1 MANLKGILAEKA
13 ANDTQ
18 WWISKFE
25 PYADEVERLRAVC
38 RALKSGELELWQIEL
53 AENGG
58 IDVVPAPNPV
68 PTVTAPPPPAPTAPA
83 PPAPATNG
91 AKDAKTEKETAEVKP

>member
-1 MANLKGILAEKA
+1 MANLKGLMAEKA

-18 WWISKFE
+18 WWINKFE
-25 PYADEVERLRAVC
+25 PYADEVERLRSIF

-58 IDVVPAPNPV
+58 IDVVPAPTPV
-68 PTVTAPPPPAPTAPA
+68 PAATAPTA
-83 PPAPATNG
+83 NG
-91 AKDAKTEKETAEVKP
+91 AKDAKPEKEAAEVKS

>member
-18 WWISKFE
+18 WWIAKIE
-25 PYADEVERLRAVC
+25 PYADEVERLRAIC
-38 RALKSGELELWQIEL
+38 RALKSGELELWQIEP

-58 IDVVPAPNPV
+58 IDVVPAPNPI
-68 PTVTAPPPPAPTAPA
+68 PTATDSTT
-83 PPAPATNG
+83 PAPATNG
-91 AKDAKTEKETAEVKP
+91 AKDSKPEKETAEVKS